1 MLDKLLVISNA
12 RMGST
17 YVYNTF
23 REFDS
28 RSKDT
33 TENHLLTNEPFDK
46 NDFDTVYKYTKEQ
59 PNIVSKIHAR
69 HIQSLGKDFKKYFDL
84 FDKTL
89 LLLRKD
95 LFASATSLSVSV
107 AKEQWG
113 VHYPIN
119 DNVIKLDLDQLQ
131 KHIRQQWQDIRY
143 LRSIARDYNINHSIW
158 LEDYPTDIS
167 LWHIFNNKE
176 TMPNTGLSFP
186 TYKSPQKSSTIS
198 NYDYCYELYL
208 SVIQDLVPIRGLTIE
223 NNLIKEL

>member
-1 MLDKLLVISNA
+1 MLIETNLLLREIIPVSQE
-12 RMGST
+12 SSF
-17 YVYNTF
+17 NT
-23 REFDS
+23 
-28 RSKDT
+28 
-33 TENHLLTNEPFDK
+33 
-46 NDFDTVYKYTKEQ
+46 
-59 PNIVSKIHAR
+59 
-69 HIQSLGKDFKKYFDL
+69 IQKSIDL

-131 KHIRQQWQDIRY
+131 EHIKQQWQDIRY

-167 LWHIFNNKE
+167 LWRIFNNKE
-176 TMPNTGLSFP
+176 AMPNTGLSFP
-186 TYKSPQKSSTIS
+186 TYKSPSKSQQKFIAFFICSILFFLISSF
-198 NYDYCYELYL
+198 
-208 SVIQDLVPIRGLTIE
+208 
-223 NNLIKEL
+223 KEAMFTTKDSFGIGKL